1 MNIKEKIITI
11 LITGVTIFIMIILGF
26 QNHLKDTSKEVYQ
39 VYLDGQKLGL
49 IENQE
54 ELLNMINEEQSDI
67 KNKYGVD
74 KVYPPNGFE
83 ITKYKTYDDTIT
95 KASEIYNKV
104 KDNGDFTI
112 KGYTITITK
121 SEKEE
126 QKEKKIHLYVLD
138 QQVFKDAL
146 EKVITA
152 FVDRNDYL
160 NYINNSQEE
169 ISTVGKIIEHMYFD
183 ESITIKESNISVKD
197 KIYTDSTELSQYLLF
212 GKEKTG
218 NNYIVKKGD
227 TIASI
232 AEANKLNPQEFL
244 IANPR
249 FKSESS
255 LLAIGEEVSVEL
267 INPMLTLIEEVHV
280 VEDTEQIYEKKEE
293 VDNTKPSDYSEIT
306 QAGITGIVRTTQEVK
321 YTNGERN
328 QGAVVIS
335 SVTLREVVNEITTVG
350 KKKPVYNG
358 GGSYVDTGKD
368 WGWPTNRPYIIT
380 SGFEWRWGSF
390 HNAIDISGTGFGSP
404 IYAAK
409 AGTVVDI
416 VNTCPN
422 NGYYGSWCG
431 QSYGNH
437 IIVQH
442 SNNYYTMYAHLT
454 QDLKVKVGDQ
464 VGRGQVIGTMGNSGS
479 STGTHLHFGVSIGRP
494 HYPGSRWLSPWSLY

>member
-1 MNIKEKIITI
+1 MNTKEKIITV

-121 SEKEE
+121 SESEE
-126 QKEKKIHLYVLD
+126 QKEQKIHLYVLD

-227 TIASI
+227 TIALS
-232 AEANKLNPQEFL
+232 L
-244 IANPR
+244 I
-249 FKSESS
+249 
-255 LLAIGEEVSVEL
+255 
-267 INPMLTLIEEVHV
+267 
-280 VEDTEQIYEKKEE
+280 
-293 VDNTKPSDYSEIT
+293 
-306 QAGITGIVRTTQEVK
+306 
-321 YTNGERN
+321 
-328 QGAVVIS
+328 
-335 SVTLREVVNEITTVG
+335 
-350 KKKPVYNG
+350 
-358 GGSYVDTGKD
+358 
-368 WGWPTNRPYIIT
+368 
-380 SGFEWRWGSF
+380 
-390 HNAIDISGTGFGSP
+390 
-404 IYAAK
+404 
-409 AGTVVDI
+409 
-416 VNTCPN
+416 
-422 NGYYGSWCG
+422 
-431 QSYGNH
+431 H
-437 IIVQH
+437 I
-442 SNNYYTMYAHLT
+442 
-454 QDLKVKVGDQ
+454 
-464 VGRGQVIGTMGNSGS
+464 
-479 STGTHLHFGVSIGRP
+479 
-494 HYPGSRWLSPWSLY
+494 